1 MTNPKNQAGIYRSHS
16 TTSATIR
23 EREVLM
29 VALLSPPSEM
39 DVFYYSLSLSMS
51 KQAFHGLMYMYGVS
65 PAVFDTITSL
75 KLELPL

>member
-1 MTNPKNQAGIYRSHS
+1 
-16 TTSATIR
+16 
-23 EREVLM
+23 M

-51 KQAFHGLMYMYGVS
+51 KQSFHGLMYMYGVS
-65 PAVFDTITSL
+65 PAVSDTITSL